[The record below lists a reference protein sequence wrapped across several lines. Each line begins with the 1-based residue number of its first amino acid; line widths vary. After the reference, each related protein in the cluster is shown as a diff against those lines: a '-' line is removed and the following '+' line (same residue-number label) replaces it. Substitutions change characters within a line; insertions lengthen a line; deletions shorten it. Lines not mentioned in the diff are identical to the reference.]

1 MECSPRSVRH
11 RPTVRPSTRHK
22 SWRPLECWCGGGA
35 EEQLTGLR
43 TDRSPPHG
51 PNEHRVIKRLDGPLS
66 SCSQVQT
73 RRTHA
78 HRSIYIIS
86 CDILRRRAIY
96 KCVARHSLQYTRISR
111 IIRLTGK
118 PDDDV
123 TYYIYIWLIPT
134 K

>member
-1 MECSPRSVRH
+1 VFSKERSTSPDRSSVHPTQVMTSAGMLVR
-11 RPTVRPSTRHK
+11 
-22 SWRPLECWCGGGA
+22 WGW

-43 TDRSPPHG
+43 TDESPPHG
-51 PNEHRVIKRLDGPLS
+51 PSEHRVIKRLDGPPS

-86 CDILRRRAIY
+86 CDILQRRAIY
-96 KCVARHSLQYTRISR
+96 KCVAGHLLQYTRISR

-123 TYYIYIWLIPT
+123 TYYILYIWLIPT